1 MCGKQ
6 VIMEKKKVSMR
17 LRLKESY
24 EEKKPYVIVMAV
36 MIILQVLFV
45 SYFFILKRKATIP
58 MNCGAT
64 ALQTPF
70 MTRIFTRQPV
80 AEWYQS

>member
-1 MCGKQ
+1 
-6 VIMEKKKVSMR
+6 MEKKKVSMR

-45 SYFFILKRKATIP
+45 SYFFYFEKEGYHSDELWSYGFA
-58 MNCGAT
+58 NSF
-64 ALQTPF
+64 L
-70 MTRIFTRQPV
+70 
-80 AEWYQS
+80 